1 MIAAAIVL
9 ATDGRTARVRNRQ
22 LTRKTRV
29 GRVNPRRDPHLPND
43 FGVMMNTGSTAW
55 VLMSTALVLLM
66 TPGLAFFYGGLVRAA
81 NVINTIKMSFI
92 ALGVVALEWA
102 LMGYS
107 LAFAPG
113 GPLLGSDEWFGLFGV
128 GVEPVA
134 AYAPEVPHLAF
145 MAFQMMFAVIT
156 PALIS
161 GAVVG
166 RMKFR
171 AYIAFALAWAFVV
184 YNPVAH
190 WVWGVGGWIRELG
203 ALDFAGG
210 TVVHVTA
217 GVSALVAARILGP
230 RGKHDGKSAHERPH
244 NIPMVVLGASLLWFG
259 WFGFNAGSAL
269 SANGIAAL
277 AVVTTMLGGAAA
289 VATWVAIEL
298 ARVGRPTATG
308 ASVAAVVGLVAITPG
323 AGFVTPLS
331 AIVIGAIA
339 AVCCYAA
346 VAVVKR
352 HAHLDDAL
360 DVFACHGVGGIIGSL
375 LTGVFA
381 TKAINPAGADGLLA
395 GNAALLGAQAI
406 GVLAAAVYAAAA
418 TAGILVLI
426 RRAVGLRVPS
436 TTVAAGLDAVEHAE
450 RAYAW
455 DTGAFPIRRETPNAQ
470 GASLT

>member
-1 MIAAAIVL
+1 
-9 ATDGRTARVRNRQ
+9 
-22 LTRKTRV
+22 
-29 GRVNPRRDPHLPND
+29 
-43 FGVMMNTGSTAW
+43 MNSGSTAW
-55 VLMSTALVLLM
+55 LLISTALVLLM

-92 ALGVVALEWA
+92 ALGVVALEWT
-102 LMGYS
+102 LVGYS

-113 GPLLGSDEWFGLFGV
+113 TSLLGGGEWLGLSGV

-171 AYIAFALAWAFVV
+171 AYIAFALAWAVVV

-190 WVWGVGGWIRELG
+190 WVWGVGGWVRELG

-217 GVSALVAARILGP
+217 GVSALVAALILGP
-230 RGKHDGKSAHERPH
+230 RRREPGKKHHERPH

-289 VATWVAIEL
+289 VVTWIAIEL
-298 ARVGRPTATG
+298 TRVGRPTATG
-308 ASVAAVVGLVAITPG
+308 ASIGAVVGLVAITPG

-331 AIVIGAIA
+331 AILIGAIA
-339 AVCCYAA
+339 SACSYG
-346 VAVVKR
+346 AVVLIKR
-352 HAHLDDAL
+352 HTKLDDAL
-360 DVFACHGVGGIIGSL
+360 DVFACHGIGGVVGSL

-381 TKAINPAGADGLLA
+381 TRAINPAGADGLIA
-395 GNAALLGAQAI
+395 GNPGLVGVQAI
-406 GVLAAAVYAAAA
+406 GVLAAGLYAAAA
-418 TAGILVLI
+418 TAGILVVV
-426 RRAVGLRVPS
+426 RRTVGLRVAC
-436 TTVAAGLDAVEHAE
+436 TTIATGLDAVEHAE

-455 DTGAFPIRRETPNAQ
+455 DTGAFPTRRDTPNAQ
-470 GASLT
+470 RASASGAPT

>member
-1 MIAAAIVL
+1 
-9 ATDGRTARVRNRQ
+9 
-22 LTRKTRV
+22 
-29 GRVNPRRDPHLPND
+29 
-43 FGVMMNTGSTAW
+43 
-55 VLMSTALVLLM
+55 
-66 TPGLAFFYGGLVRAA
+66 
-81 NVINTIKMSFI
+81 
-92 ALGVVALEWA
+92 
-102 LMGYS
+102 
-107 LAFAPG
+107 
-113 GPLLGSDEWFGLFGV
+113 
-128 GVEPVA
+128 
-134 AYAPEVPHLAF
+134 

-171 AYIAFALAWAFVV
+171 AYIAFALVWALVV

-190 WVWGVGGWIRELG
+190 WVWGVGGWLRELG
-203 ALDFAGG
+203 TLDFAGG

-230 RGKHDGKSAHERPH
+230 RRKHGEEKATERPH

-269 SANGIAAL
+269 AANGVAAL

-289 VATWVAIEL
+289 VVTWVMIEL
-298 ARVGRPTATG
+298 ARIGRPTATG

-331 AIVIGAIA
+331 AIVIGASA
-339 AVCCYAA
+339 ALCCYAA
-346 VAVVKR
+346 VLLVKR
-352 HAHLDDAL
+352 HPRLDDAL
-360 DVFACHGVGGIIGSL
+360 DVFACHGVGGIVGSL

-381 TKAINPAGADGLLA
+381 TKAVNPAGADGLLA

-406 GVLAAAVYAAAA
+406 AVLAVALYSAAA
-418 TAGILVLI
+418 TAGVLVLV
-426 RRAVGLRVPS
+426 RRALGLRVPS
-436 TTVAAGLDAVEHAE
+436 SAVAAGLDAVEHAE

-455 DTGAFPIRRETPNAQ
+455 DTGAFPVRRDT
-470 GASLT
+470 T

>member
-1 MIAAAIVL
+1 M
-9 ATDGRTARVRNRQ
+9 D
-22 LTRKTRV
+22 
-29 GRVNPRRDPHLPND
+29 
-43 FGVMMNTGSTAW
+43 TGSTAW

-81 NVINTIKMSFI
+81 NVLNTIKMSFI

-102 LMGYS
+102 LVGYS
-107 LAFAPG
+107 FAFAPG
-113 GPLLGSDEWFGLFGV
+113 SALLGSDAWFGLFGV
-128 GVEPVA
+128 GIQPEK

-171 AYIAFALAWAFVV
+171 AYLVFALGWAVVV

-190 WVWGVGGWIRELG
+190 WVWGVGGWVRDLG

-217 GVSALVAARILGP
+217 GVSALVAALILGP
-230 RGKHDGKSAHERPH
+230 RRQEPGKKQHERPH

-259 WFGFNAGSAL
+259 WFGFNAGSAM

-289 VATWVAIEL
+289 VAMWVAIEL
-298 ARVGRPTATG
+298 VRAGRPTATG

-331 AIVIGAIA
+331 AILIGAIA
-339 AVCCYAA
+339 AACCYAA
-346 VAVVKR
+346 VAQIKR
-352 HAHLDDAL
+352 YRRVDDVL
-360 DVFACHGVGGIIGSL
+360 DVFACHGVGGVVGSL

-381 TKAINPAGADGLLA
+381 TKAINPSGADGLLH
-395 GNAALLGAQAI
+395 GNPSLLGVQAI
-406 GVLAAAVYAAAA
+406 AVLAAGAYAAAG
-418 TAGILVLI
+418 TAGILVLV
-426 RRAVGLRVPS
+426 RRLVGLRVPS
-436 TTVAAGLDAVEHAE
+436 STVAAGLDAIEHAE

-455 DTGAFPIRRETPNAQ
+455 DTGAFPTRTDRPNAAQ
-470 GASLT
+470 SARSA